1 MFGKRIHLFTLF
13 GFKVAIDFSWFI
25 LAVLI
30 AWSLADGLFPYYFKG
45 FTRATYWWMGAAGAL
60 GLFISIVFHEFC
72 HSIVAKSYGIPMKGI
87 TLFIFGGVAEMND
100 EPNSPKSEFLMA
112 IVGPASSVVLGGIFF
127 LLQRAGKSISWP
139 APVNGVL
146 LYLAWLNIILAGFNM
161 IPAFPL
167 DGGRVLRSILWGAKK
182 NIKWATQVA
191 SGFGSAFGVL
201 LIILGVISFISGNF
215 IGGLWYFL
223 IGMFIRNASQMSYQ
237 QMLIRRALSGEH
249 VSRFMKT
256 DPIVVPDSISV
267 RELVEDYFY
276 RYHFKMF
283 PVAQD
288 GRLEGCISTKE
299 IKEMPRDEWDQHKVE
314 EIVTPCSDDNTISP
328 DTDAM
333 KAISLMRSSNNSRLM
348 VVEGDKLDGIIT
360 LKDMLNFLAMK
371 VDLENEDNLKYQK

>member
-1 MFGKRIHLFTLF
+1 MFGKRIPLFSLF
-13 GFKVAIDFSWFI
+13 GFKVAIDFTWFI

-30 AWSLADGLFPYYFKG
+30 TWSLADGLFPYYFKG
-45 FTRATYWWMGAAGAL
+45 FATSTYWWMGAAGAV

-72 HSIVAKSYGIPMKGI
+72 HSIVAKSFGIPMKGI

-127 LLQRAGKSISWP
+127 LLWRAGKSAGWP
-139 APVNGVL
+139 GPVNAVFV
-146 LYLAWLNIILAGFNM
+146 YLGWLNVILAGFNM

-167 DGGRVLRSILWGAKK
+167 DGGRVLRSILWAIKK
-182 NIKWATQVA
+182 NLKWATRIA
-191 SGFGSAFGVL
+191 SAFGSGFGIL
-201 LIILGVISFISGNF
+201 LIILGVITF
-215 IGGLWYFL
+215 IGGSFIGGVWYFL

-237 QMLIRRALSGEH
+237 QMLMRQALSGEH
-249 VSRFMKT
+249 VRRFMKT
-256 DPIVVPDSISV
+256 DPVTVPDSISV

-283 PVAQD
+283 PVAED

-299 IKEMPRDEWDQHKVE
+299 IKEMPREEWDQHTVK
-314 EIVTPCSDDNTISP
+314 EIMTTCSSTNAISP

-333 KAISLMRSSNNSRLM
+333 KAISMMRSTNNSRLL
-348 VVEGDKLDGIIT
+348 VVEGDKLEGIIT
-360 LKDMLNFLAMK
+360 LKDMLKFLAMK
-371 VDLENEDNLKYQK
+371 VDLENEEEKEQ

>member
-1 MFGKRIHLFTLF
+1 MFGKRIPLFSLF
-13 GFKVAIDFSWFI
+13 GFKVAIDATWFV
-25 LAVLI
+25 LAVLVT
-30 AWSLADGLFPYYFKG
+30 WSLAEGLFPHYFKG
-45 FTRATYWWMGAAGAL
+45 FEASTYWWMGAAGAL

-72 HSIVAKSYGIPMKGI
+72 HSIVAKNFGIPMKGI

-100 EPNSPKSEFLMA
+100 EPDSPRSEFLMA
-112 IVGPASSVVLGGIFF
+112 IAGPAASVVLGGIFF
-127 LLQRAGKSISWP
+127 LVAQAGKSMSWP
-139 APVNGVL
+139 GSVNGVL
-146 LYLAWLNIILAGFNM
+146 LYLAWINVILAGFNM

-167 DGGRVLRSILWGAKK
+167 DGGRVLRSVLWAIKK
-182 NIKWATQVA
+182 NLRWATHIA
-191 SGFGSAFGVL
+191 SEFGSVFGLL
-201 LIILGVISFISGNF
+201 LIILGVISFITGNF

-256 DPIVVPDSISV
+256 DPVVVPDSISV
-267 RELVEDYFY
+267 RELVENYFY

-299 IKEMPRDEWDQHKVE
+299 IKEMPRDEWDSHRVE
-314 EIVTPCSDDNTISP
+314 EIVTPCSQANTISP

-348 VVEGDKLDGIIT
+348 VVEDNKLEGIIT
-360 LKDMLNFLAMK
+360 LKDMLKFLAIK
-371 VDLENEDNLKYQK
+371 VDLENEEDIKL